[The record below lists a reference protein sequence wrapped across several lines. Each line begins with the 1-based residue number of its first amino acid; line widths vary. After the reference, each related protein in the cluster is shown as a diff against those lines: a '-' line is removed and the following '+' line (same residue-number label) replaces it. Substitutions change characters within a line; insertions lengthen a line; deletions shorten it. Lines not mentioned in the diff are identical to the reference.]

1 MFIDLSDGSD
11 IPVWTMWHVGDSNI
25 TNNMT
30 AVYGDVYNFRLTINE
45 ILKSIKFA
53 IEWYIESLSSN
64 DHHEMLIRPRVMHFY
79 SEYFQTFQK

>member
-1 MFIDLSDGSD
+1 MSDGSD

-25 TNNMT
+25 TNNTT
-30 AVYGDVYNFRLTINE
+30 AIRGCA

-64 DHHEMLIRPRVMHFY
+64 DHHEMLIRSRVMHFY